1 METENYGNRKHRTTS
16 CTAKKNLNKANYNK
30 THLFKTHL
38 FRKGFEGQ
46 VAGTLTIAMLDM
58 TRCEKLF

>member
-1 METENYGNRKHRTTS
+1 METENTGQHH
-16 CTAKKNLNKANYNK
+16 AQQKKNLNKANYNK